1 MKKIQKI
8 EAVFIGVIVLILVG
22 LIVVPNY
29 VPSAPVQV
37 SGGNEPILG
46 GITRVAIGAGVKWTT
61 DLIPSASFTVNLGSS
76 ARPVNQ
82 LFFTKASG
90 SFGEFTGYASV
101 GGNLFVKGNVGI
113 NTTNPTQRVEV
124 NGAILIDGSNA
135 LVLRDTGA
143 QIYSP
148 ATNQIS
154 FFTSASDRIRID
166 ASGNLGIGTS
176 TLEDKLEVV
185 GIASV
190 SGAFLQNSVAS
201 NSFLGSLT
209 GPTTGTLSVGTSNNP
224 LKTLWTNILH
234 AVTQMFWSTTT
245 STTATL
251 ATSGEAIYNTASKS
265 VDVYDGTSQ
274 RVNPDTRCMA
284 YVPSPLTSIGQQIG
298 KRFLDPFTIDA
309 ISPIASPSGN
319 GIGWQLYIGAPG
331 SVTTAVFSANKIA
344 STSSYPK
351 YTSGAQFTIA
361 DGQELDIKITSA
373 SNVIKQ
379 FSVTICG
386 HYTK

>member
-113 NTTNPTQRVEV
+113 NTTSPTQRVEV

-224 LKTLWTNILH
+224 LKILWANIVR
-234 AVTQMFWSTTT
+234 AVTSIFIPTTT
-245 STTATL
+245 STTAGAT
-251 ATSGEAIYNTASKS
+251 TSGQFEINTASDS
-265 VDVYDGTSQ
+265 LNYGDGTNYIVQQSKRCFTLIPKTLTAVSQ
-274 RVNPDTRCMA
+274 M
-284 YVPSPLTSIGQQIG
+284 IG
-298 KRFLDPFTIDA
+298 KRFDDPFTIT
-309 ISPIASPSGN
+309 SVMPVASGSN
-319 GIGWQLYIGAPG
+319 AVGWNLYIGVPG
-331 SVTTAVFSANKIA
+331 TVTTAVFSANKAA
-344 STSSYPK
+344 STSTYPK

-361 DGQELDIKITSA
+361 DGQQLDIKVTSA
-373 SNVIKQ
+373 SAAIQSLNVN
-379 FSVTICG
+379 ICG
-386 HYTK
+386 RYTK